1 MDPED
6 ARTKQ
11 ANIVAKNTALSIKF
25 LVNQLG
31 AQGTLEQPS
40 SSYMLPFLD
49 QEGLLIEH
57 GSVVLHRCRFGRP
70 FRKPTVFLT
79 FGGLDLSALAQTCT
93 KSSSCGR
100 PFHVTLGF
108 GDSSTA
114 EAAAYP
120 SGFCAAYAGAV
131 AKHVAKG
138 TEDDEILEQLEITEK
153 GVVRR
158 HMARGDT
165 VPSAKAIRARADADA
180 RAGWE
185 EKRQQQQLP

>member
-1 MDPED
+1 M
-6 ARTKQ
+6 
-11 ANIVAKNTALSIKF
+11 
-25 LVNQLG
+25 NQLG

-57 GSVVLHRCRFGRP
+57 GSVLLHQCRFGRP

-93 KSSSCGR
+93 KTSSCGR
-100 PFHVTLGF
+100 SFHVTLGF
-108 GDSSTA
+108 GASSTA

-120 SGFCAAYAGAV
+120 PGLCAAYAGAV
-131 AKHVAKG
+131 AKHITKDSE
-138 TEDDEILEQLEITEK
+138 EDHILEQLEITEN

-165 VPSAKAIRARADADA
+165 APSAKAMRARADADA
-180 RAGWE
+180 RAGRR
-185 EKRQQQQLP
+185 EKCQQRCS